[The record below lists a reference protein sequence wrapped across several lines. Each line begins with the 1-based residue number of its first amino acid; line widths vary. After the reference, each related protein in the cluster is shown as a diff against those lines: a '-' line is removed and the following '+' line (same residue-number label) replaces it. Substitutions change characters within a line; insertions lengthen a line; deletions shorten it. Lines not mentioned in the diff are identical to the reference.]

1 MTRRFFNDPFFD
13 ANDIFGEDP
22 FSDEEDDIF
31 GIDDFC
37 DSFWGYMPEED
48 SESSEEGDEDGDWN
62 Y

>member
-1 MTRRFFNDPFFD
+1 MTRIFVDDPFFD

-31 GIDDFC
+31 GFDVFT
-37 DSFWGYMPEED
+37 DSFWEYFPEEN
-48 SESSEEGDEDGDWN
+48 SESSEGDEDGN